1 MSRGLVVQ
9 TKKHGAITLF
19 DVVYK
24 GRLIATLIKEG
35 TKLVDY
41 SRRRVFHDFDAAFEF
56 YLTRMAPQKDR
67 GLLTVGSLEAENA
80 FVLHDC
86 CFSFPL

>member
-1 MSRGLVVQ
+1 MSCGLAIQ

-19 DVVYK
+19 DLNHE

-35 TKLVDY
+35 TNLVDY
-41 SRRRVFHDFDAAFEF
+41 SRRRVFQDFEAAIEF
-56 YLTRMAPQKDR
+56 YQTQMALRKDR
-67 GLLTVGSLEAENA
+67 GLLTIGSLHAENG

-86 CFSFPL
+86 CLSFPL